1 MYLPVTTQGVVLCSG
16 LPENEHCLSDCLSAR
31 DENVAVLI
39 YTQVRACLQAY
50 NTLYSAAELFRECN
64 CREQHPGELSG
75 KLPPICRENC
85 RVARLRKARPLYRPR
100 VPNDRLAHPE
110 LLRIQQNAWPDT
122 TVIEASRNR
131 NGAVKNTA
139 AKRGEATR
147 RFLR

>member
-1 MYLPVTTQGVVLCSG
+1 MAAKPKLFTNVLCSG
-16 LPENEHCLSDCLSAR
+16 LPRNEHCLSPCLSAR

-39 YTQVRACLQAY
+39 YTQVRACLRAY
-50 NTLYSAAELFRECN
+50 NTLYSAVELFRECN

-110 LLRIQQNAWPDT
+110 LLRIQQEAPAHRKGHTVLDT
-122 TVIEASRNR
+122 REESRSF
-131 NGAVKNTA
+131 VCCY
-139 AKRGEATR
+139 
-147 RFLR
+147 